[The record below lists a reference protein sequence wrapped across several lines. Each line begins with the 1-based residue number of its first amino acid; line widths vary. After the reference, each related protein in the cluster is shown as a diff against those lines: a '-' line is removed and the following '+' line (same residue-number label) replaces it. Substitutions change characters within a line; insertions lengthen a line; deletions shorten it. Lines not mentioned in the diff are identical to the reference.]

1 MLYWPDLQ
9 NQKCYL
15 YSDWKKIHEM
25 FFWSATK
32 ILATYFKTAI
42 DLKFQ
47 SILKLLPDLQ
57 FQISSQFRG
66 FFYFFWLLM
75 TTFELTEMFRVDN
88 ELVLFHLWSS
98 PSKKVS
104 ESLAYLLWK
113 HYQKKKRWVDTTS
126 KSHTQLPD
134 L

>member
-1 MLYWPDLQ
+1 
-9 NQKCYL
+9 
-15 YSDWKKIHEM
+15 
-25 FFWSATK
+25 
-32 ILATYFKTAI
+32 
-42 DLKFQ
+42 
-47 SILKLLPDLQ
+47 
-57 FQISSQFRG
+57 
-66 FFYFFWLLM
+66 M

-113 HYQKKKRWVDTTS
+113 HYKKKKFWVDTTS